1 MATSL
6 PPPATVEE
14 MYLAAILAELQG
26 IRSDIRSWPNNSVEQ
41 MVTDAIGGEIDLKEP
56 KQTAK
61 TKTKK

>member
-1 MATSL
+1 VATPL

-26 IRSDIRSWPNNSVEQ
+26 IRSNAQPVGDSSQ
-41 MVTDAIGGEIDLKEP
+41 DDGGEIDLKEP
-56 KQTAK
+56 KQTTK

>member
-26 IRSDIRSWPNNSVEQ
+26 IRNDIRNRANDSAEN
-41 MVTDAIGGEIDLKEP
+41 DGGEIDLKEP
-56 KQTAK
+56 KQTTK